1 MKSVKLFFTSLV
13 VLLAAVIGY
22 AQDMQ
27 VKGVVSDA
35 ATGETIPFASIQVK
49 GTSKVVTTDANG
61 NYTISV
67 PANATLVVSF
77 VGYADAEVPV
87 NGRSI
92 VNITLE
98 QDSELLEDVLVVAYG
113 TVSKEAKTGSVTT
126 VKSETIGDAPVASV
140 EKMLAGKMAGVQVS
154 SYSGQPGAPTTVR
167 VRGISS
173 VGAGNDPLWVVDGV
187 PIMTNDQNVMSN
199 VGAGS
204 GTTMSSINPNDIESI
219 TVLKDAAAASIYGS
233 RAANG
238 VILVTTKSGKQGKA
252 TFTAR
257 AKAGVTELSN
267 DKKFRPVT
275 GSQLIDYQRVAIINA
290 GFDPDDEKGGY
301 YRPLSM
307 KDMEMTNYMDH
318 FTRMGTMQE
327 YEINASGGNDKGTFY
342 TSLAYHDETGIY
354 YGVDYQRF
362 TARLR
367 ADYNLLKN
375 LKAGASVNASYSDQN
390 SGQMGSL
397 YYSNGAFAMWNI
409 LPWEKPYD
417 ADGNHSVDFPNNA
430 NTNPRANAEYDEYND
445 KSYRA
450 QGQMYLEYKPIKQ
463 LVIKTNN
470 SAEMGLVNSRQ
481 YWAPE
486 TNEGETTLWLYRTE
500 EYRLLTSNTIAY
512 NDLFAD
518 KHSVRV
524 MVGQEAQFDGYNY
537 LGGKS
542 PKVDPAIPYPNTG
555 AAATDAVYY
564 GESAETLLSFFGTAD
579 YSFDSKYY
587 AQASVRYDGSSLFG
601 ADTKWGLFWSASASW
616 NMHNENW
623 LKNVNWLNTLKIR
636 ASYGVNG
643 NNNISRYLA
652 YGLYATS
659 SYNGV
664 TGMLPSR
671 VANPDLSW
679 EKNKTWNLG
688 VDFAFFDRLNGTID
702 IYKRNTEDML
712 LAKQVPQTSGFSSNT
727 MNIGSVENKGV
738 EFMLE
743 GDIMR
748 TSDISWTAGFN
759 IAFNRSKV
767 LDLAGSE
774 FLTAEDPRNG
784 DSTPVRI
791 VPGKSLYT
799 FYLRNW
805 YGVNPSNGEGLFY
818 AADGTLTNDRNKAE
832 YIYCGSP
839 EPKAIG
845 GFNTQFSWKGLALS
859 AFFEYTIGGKVLATN
874 SYGWCDGDDI
884 NTPINNLQLD
894 YWEKPGDT
902 ATNPKPV
909 AGSSTIYYAG
919 YSTRFLQDGSYLRIK
934 DVTLSYTLP
943 QNITKKAGMKNVKVY
958 VSAINPYT
966 FHNVYGVFDPELG
979 SLGYES
985 GGGYSMVKSYVGGLE
1000 ITF

>member
-22 AQDMQ
+22 AQDLQ

-35 ATGETIPFASIQVK
+35 STGETIPFATVQVK
-49 GTSKVVTTDANG
+49 GTSKVATTDVNG
-61 NYTISV
+61 NYAIAV
-67 PANATLVVSF
+67 PADATLLVSF
-77 VGYADAEVPV
+77 VGYANAEVPV

-92 VNITLE
+92 VNIVMEPETQQL
-98 QDSELLEDVLVVAYG
+98 DDVLVVAYG

-126 VKSETIGDAPVASV
+126 VKTESIGDAPVASV
-140 EKMLAGKMAGVQVS
+140 EKMLAGKMAGVQIS
-154 SYSGQPGAPTTVR
+154 SYSGQPGAPTTIR
-167 VRGISS
+167 IRGISS
-173 VGAGNDPLWVVDGV
+173 IGAGNDPLWVVDGV
-187 PIMTNDQNVMSN
+187 PVMADDQNVMSN

-204 GTTMSSINPNDIESI
+204 GTTMASINPNDIESI

-252 TFTAR
+252 SFTAR
-257 AKAGVTELSN
+257 AKVGATTLSN
-267 DKKFRPVT
+267 DKGMRPV
-275 GSQLIDYQRVAIINA
+275 SAKELLDFQRVSLVNA
-290 GFDPDDEKGGY
+290 GYDPDQ
-301 YRPLSM
+301 YRPLSLL
-307 KDMEMTNYMDH
+307 DGEITDWYDH
-318 FTRMGTMQE
+318 FTRVGSMQE
-327 YEINASGGNDKGTFY
+327 YEINAAGGNDKGTFY
-342 TSLAYHDETGIY
+342 TSLAYHKEDGVY

-362 TARLR
+362 TAR
-367 ADYNLLKN
+367 AKAEYNLLKN
-375 LKAGASVNASYSDQN
+375 LKAGINVNANYSDQN

-409 LPWEKPYD
+409 LPWEPAYD
-417 ADGNHSVDFPNNA
+417 AEGNHNQDFPNNA
-430 NTNPRANAEYDEYND
+430 NTNPRAVAEYDEYND
-445 KSYRA
+445 KSYRF
-450 QGQMYLEYKPIKQ
+450 QGQMFLEYKPIKQ
-463 LVIKTNN
+463 ITIKTNN
-470 SAEMGLVNSRQ
+470 SAEMNLVNSRQ
-481 YWAPE
+481 FWAAE
-486 TNEGETTLWLYRTE
+486 TNEGETTLWMYRSET
-500 EYRLLTSNTIAY
+500 YRLLTSNTIAY
-512 NDLFAD
+512 NDILGD
-518 KHSVRV
+518 KHSIRAL
-524 MVGQEAQFDGYNY
+524 VGQEAQYDGYNY

-542 PKVDPAIPYPNTG
+542 PQVDPAIPYPNTG

-564 GESAETLLSFFGTAD
+564 GESEETMLSFFGQAD
-579 YSFDSKYY
+579 YSFDSKYNV
-587 AQASVRYDGSSLFG
+587 QASVRYDGSSLFG
-601 ADTKWGLFWSASASW
+601 TDTKWGLFWSASASW

-623 LKNVNWLNTLKIR
+623 LKNVDWLNTLKVR

-659 SYNGV
+659 PYAGI

-671 VANPDLSW
+671 VANPNLSW
-679 EKNKTWNLG
+679 EKNKTWNVG

-702 IYKRNTEDML
+702 VYQRNTEDML

-727 MNIGSVENKGV
+727 MNIGAVENKGV

-748 TSDISWTAGFN
+748 TGDITWSAGVN
-759 IAFNRSKV
+759 IAFNRSEV

-774 FLTAEDPRNG
+774 FLTAADPRNG
-784 DSTPVRI
+784 DSTPLRI

-805 YGVNPSNGEGLFY
+805 AGVNPSNGEGLFY
-818 AADGTLTNDRNKAE
+818 AADGTITNDRNKAE

-839 EPKAIG
+839 EPKATG
-845 GFNTQFSWKGLALS
+845 GFNTQFSWKGLSLG
-859 AFFEYTIGGKVLATN
+859 AFFEYSIGGKVLATN
-874 SYGWCDGDDI
+874 SYGWNDGDDI
-884 NTPINNLQLD
+884 TTPINKWQLE

-909 AGSSTIYYAG
+909 YGSSAISYAG

-943 QNITKKAGMKNVKVY
+943 QDITKKAGMKNVKVY
-958 VSAINPYT
+958 VSAINPIT
-966 FHNVYGVFDPELG
+966 FHNVWGVFDPELG

-985 GGGYSMVKSYVGGLE
+985 GGGYPMVKSFIGGLE
-1000 ITF
+1000 ISF

>member
-22 AQDMQ
+22 AQDIQ

-35 ATGETIPFASIQVK
+35 TTGETIPFASIQVK
-49 GTSKVVTTDANG
+49 GTTKVATTDANG
-61 NYTISV
+61 AYTINA

-87 NGRSI
+87 NGRSV
-92 VNITLE
+92 VNIAIE
-98 QDSELLEDVLVVAYG
+98 QDSEQLEDVLVVAYG

-126 VKSETIGDAPVASV
+126 VRSESIGDAPVASV
-140 EKMLAGKMAGVQVS
+140 EKMLAGKMAGVQIS
-154 SYSGQPGAPTTVR
+154 SYSGQPGAPSTVR
-167 VRGISS
+167 IRGISS
-173 VGAGNDPLWVVDGV
+173 IGAGSDPLWVVDGV

-238 VILVTTKSGKQGKA
+238 VILVTTKKGKQGKA
-252 TFTAR
+252 SFTAR
-257 AKAGVTELSN
+257 AKVGVTQLSN
-267 DKKFRPVT
+267 DKGFKPA
-275 GSQLIDYQRVAIINA
+275 SPEQLIAFQRDALTNA
-290 GFDPDDEKGGY
+290 GYNPDD

-307 KDMEMTNYMDH
+307 LDMEMTDWMDH
-318 FTRMGTMQE
+318 FTRVGRMQE
-327 YEINASGGNDKGTFY
+327 YEVNAMGGNDKGTFY

-354 YGVDYQRF
+354 YGVDYKRF
-362 TARLR
+362 TARIN

-375 LKAGASVNASYSDQN
+375 LKAGVGVNAGHSDQN
-390 SGQMGSL
+390 SGQMGRL
-397 YYSNGAFAMWNI
+397 FYANGAFAMWNL
-409 LPWEKPYD
+409 LPWEKAYD
-417 ADGNHSVDFPNNA
+417 EEGNHNVDLPNNA

-445 KSYRA
+445 KSYRF
-450 QGQMYLEYKPIKQ
+450 QGQMFLEYKPIKQ
-463 LVIKTNN
+463 ITIKTNN
-470 SAEMGLVNSRQ
+470 SAEMSLVNSRQ

-486 TNEGETTLWLYRTE
+486 TNQGETTLWMYRSE

-512 NDLFAD
+512 DDIFAD
-518 KHSVRV
+518 KHSVRLL
-524 MVGQEAQFDGYNY
+524 VGQEAQYDGYNY

-542 PKVDPAIPYPNTG
+542 PQVDPSIPFPNTG
-555 AAATDAVYY
+555 SAATDEVYY
-564 GESAETLLSFFGTAD
+564 GESEETLLSFFGTAD
-579 YSFDSKYY
+579 YSYDSKYY

-623 LKNVNWLNTLKIR
+623 LKNVDWLNTLKIR

-659 SYNGV
+659 AYNGI

-671 VANPDLSW
+671 VANPELSW
-679 EKNKTWNLG
+679 EKNKTWNVG
-688 VDFAFFDRLNGTID
+688 VDFAFFDRFNGSVD
-702 IYKRNTEDML
+702 VYKRNTEDML

-727 MNIGSVENKGV
+727 MNIGSIENRGV
-738 EFMLE
+738 ELMLE

-748 TSDISWTAGFN
+748 TNDITWTAGFN
-759 IAFNRSKV
+759 ISFNRSEV

-774 FLTAEDPRNG
+774 FLTATDPRSG
-784 DSTPVRI
+784 DSSPVRI
-791 VPGKSLYT
+791 VPGKSMYT
-799 FYLRNW
+799 FYVRDW

-818 AADGTLTNDRNKAE
+818 AEDGSLTNDRNKAR
-832 YIYCGSP
+832 YIYAGSP
-839 EPKAIG
+839 EPKALG
-845 GFNTQFSWKGLALS
+845 GFNTQFSWKGLSLS
-859 AFFEYTIGGKVLATN
+859 AFFEYTIGNKVMNANT
-874 SYGWCDGDDI
+874 YGWYDDDI
-884 NTPINNLQLD
+884 NTPVNNLALD
-894 YWEKPGDT
+894 YWKKPGDT

-909 AGSSTIYYAG
+909 YGSSTVYYAG
-919 YSTRFLQDGSYLRIK
+919 YSTRFIQNGSYLRIK
-934 DVTLSYTLP
+934 DITLSYTLP
-943 QNITKKAGMKNVKVY
+943 QNISKKAGMNNVKVY

-966 FHNVYGVFDPELG
+966 FHDVAGVFDPELG
-979 SLGYES
+979 SLGYDS
-985 GGGYSMVKSYVGGLE
+985 GGGYSMVKSFIGGLE
-1000 ITF
+1000 ISF

>member
-22 AQDMQ
+22 AQDIQ

-35 ATGETIPFASIQVK
+35 TTGETIPFASIQVK
-49 GTSKVVTTDANG
+49 GTTKVATTDANG
-61 NYTISV
+61 AYTINA

-87 NGRSI
+87 NGRSV
-92 VNITLE
+92 VNIAIE
-98 QDSELLEDVLVVAYG
+98 QDSEQLEDVLVVAYG

-126 VKSETIGDAPVASV
+126 VKTESIGDAPVASV
-140 EKMLAGKMAGVQVS
+140 EKMLAGKMAGVQIS
-154 SYSGQPGAPTTVR
+154 SYSGQPGAPSTVR
-167 VRGISS
+167 IRGISS
-173 VGAGNDPLWVVDGV
+173 IGAGSDPLWVVDGV

-238 VILVTTKSGKQGKA
+238 VILVTTKKGKQGKA
-252 TFTAR
+252 SFTAR
-257 AKAGVTELSN
+257 AKVGVTQLSN
-267 DKKFRPVT
+267 DKGFKPAT
-275 GSQLIDYQRVAIINA
+275 PEQLIAFHRDALTNA
-290 GFDPDDEKGGY
+290 GYNPDD

-307 KDMEMTNYMDH
+307 LDMEMTDWMDH
-318 FTRMGTMQE
+318 FTRVGRMQE
-327 YEINASGGNDKGTFY
+327 YEVNAMGGNDKGTFY

-354 YGVDYQRF
+354 YGVDYKRF
-362 TARLR
+362 TARIN
-367 ADYNLLKN
+367 ADYKLLKN
-375 LKAGASVNASYSDQN
+375 LKAGVSVNAGHSDQN
-390 SGQMGSL
+390 SGQMGRL
-397 YYSNGAFAMWNI
+397 FYSNGAYAMWNL
-409 LPWEKPYD
+409 LPWEKAYD
-417 ADGNHSVDFPNNA
+417 EDGNHNVNLPNNS

-445 KSYRA
+445 KSYRF
-450 QGQMYLEYKPIKQ
+450 QGQMFLEYKPIKQ
-463 LVIKTNN
+463 ITIKTNN
-470 SAEMGLVNSRQ
+470 SAEMSLVNSRQ

-486 TNEGETTLWLYRTE
+486 TNQGETTLWMYRSE

-512 NDLFAD
+512 DDIFAD
-518 KHSVRV
+518 KHSVRLL
-524 MVGQEAQFDGYNY
+524 VGQEAQYDGYNY

-542 PKVDPAIPYPNTG
+542 PQVDPSIPFPNTG
-555 AAATDAVYY
+555 SAATDEVYY
-564 GESAETLLSFFGTAD
+564 GESEETLLSFFGTAD
-579 YSFDSKYY
+579 YSYDSKYY

-623 LKNVNWLNTLKIR
+623 LKNVDWLNTLKIR

-659 SYNGV
+659 AYNGI

-671 VANPDLSW
+671 VANPELSW
-679 EKNKTWNLG
+679 EKNKTWNVG
-688 VDFAFFDRLNGTID
+688 VDFAFFDRFNGSVD
-702 IYKRNTEDML
+702 VYKRNTEDML

-727 MNIGSVENKGV
+727 MNIGSIENRGV

-748 TSDISWTAGFN
+748 TNDITWTAGFN
-759 IAFNRSKV
+759 ISFNRSEV

-774 FLTAEDPRNG
+774 FLTATDPRST
-784 DSTPVRI
+784 DSSPVRI
-791 VPGKSLYT
+791 VPGKSMYT
-799 FYLRNW
+799 FYVRDW

-818 AADGTLTNDRNKAE
+818 AEDGTLTNDRNKAR
-832 YIYCGSP
+832 YIYAGSP
-839 EPKAIG
+839 EPKALG
-845 GFNTQFSWKGLALS
+845 GFNTQFSWKGLSLS
-859 AFFEYTIGGKVLATN
+859 AFFEYTIGNKVMNAN
-874 SYGWCDGDDI
+874 IYGWYDDDI
-884 NTPINNLQLD
+884 NVPVNNLALD
-894 YWEKPGDT
+894 YWKKPGDT

-909 AGSSTIYYAG
+909 YGSSTVYYAG
-919 YSTRFLQDGSYLRIK
+919 YSTRFIQDGSYLRIK
-934 DVTLSYTLP
+934 DITLSYTLP
-943 QNITKKAGMKNVKVY
+943 QNISKKAGMSNVKIY

-966 FHNVYGVFDPELG
+966 FHDVAGVFDPELG
-979 SLGYES
+979 SLGYDS
-985 GGGYSMVKSYVGGLE
+985 GGGYSMVKSFIGGLE
-1000 ITF
+1000 ISF